1 MQRHGTEMLS
11 FNPFAVVITS
21 TTSSKSIQCFC
32 WAKEI
37 YVAQDERGDR
47 SCHRQVKNIMPPA
60 VETEMYIQYMSVCQ
74 SRCNVY
80 SNNTEVSSD
89 LSNFVGSRLCWCISS
104 KAFWSR
110 STRLRPIQNVFLHS
124 SCFLLML
131 QRSTIIKFRNI
142 DSHTPTINELY
153 ITQPERDRASPV
165 LSNEYFQLVVQN
177 QRISA
182 LCYIHCQVWVD
193 DRDYWLCG
201 RWVC

>member
-1 MQRHGTEMLS
+1 
-11 FNPFAVVITS
+11 
-21 TTSSKSIQCFC
+21 
-32 WAKEI
+32 
-37 YVAQDERGDR
+37 
-47 SCHRQVKNIMPPA
+47 
-60 VETEMYIQYMSVCQ
+60 MYIQYMSVCQ

-89 LSNFVGSRLCWCISS
+89 LSNFVGSLCWCISS

-110 STRLRPIQNVFLHS
+110 STSLRPIQNVFLHS

-131 QRSTIIKFRNI
+131 QRSTIVDQCSVKFRNI

-182 LCYIHCQVWVD
+182 LTMLYP
-193 DRDYWLCG
+193 LPSLSG
-201 RWVC
+201 RSRLLVMWQMSVLKNHHVILGTVPYTADAHTQC